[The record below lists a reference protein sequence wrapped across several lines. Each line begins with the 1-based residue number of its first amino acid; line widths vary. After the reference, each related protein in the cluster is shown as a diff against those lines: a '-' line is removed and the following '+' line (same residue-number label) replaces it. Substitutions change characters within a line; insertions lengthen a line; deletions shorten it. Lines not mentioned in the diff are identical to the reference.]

1 MWCICCDRSRGDI
14 WDHPTLA
21 GHSLC
26 CTITGLGFVYQ
37 EKRLFWP
44 VQIFPLEIKLVFFIY
59 YWIFSLW
66 QVKFMNNINL
76 RTRRRHRHKH
86 TPALKCSLGLL
97 STHSFLGCHL
107 SWKWLGWV
115 SWALSQLLQDFPS
128 VGSLLIFVSSLGN
141 WFQPGCLHTDNCQSP
156 GQLSLATLRLPFLVF
171 SGQIHGKVF
180 RDPHSSAPSHKA
192 LTPSSSAALTDRHLE
207 WYPWPPKGEAEQLR
221 ERLLSLSRHTL

>member
-1 MWCICCDRSRGDI
+1 MVKLGEVTRPRPPTLMPHITLLHKIRCICSDHSSGGI
-14 WDHPTLA
+14 WDHTTLA
-21 GHSLC
+21 GHSLY

-76 RTRRRHRHKH
+76 RTGRRHRHKH

-97 STHSFLGCHL
+97 SVHSFLGCYL
-107 SWKWLGWV
+107 SWGSGNDMLVWV
-115 SWALSQLLQDFPS
+115 IWALSAPAGLS
-128 VGSLLIFVSSLGN
+128 VCGFSSQFRVLPGELVSAG
-141 WFQPGCLHTDNCQSP
+141 FQPGCLHTDNCQSP
-156 GQLSLATLRLPFLVF
+156 SQLSLATLRLPFPVF

-180 RDPHSSAPSHKA
+180 RDP
-192 LTPSSSAALTDRHLE
+192 
-207 WYPWPPKGEAEQLR
+207 PPLQC
-221 ERLLSLSRHTL
+221 SLP